1 MTDLFNVCKPAI
13 FASLHQYH
21 KIFAACNIQGE
32 RAYEFSFNNIAQRI
46 YICIGID
53 AITVL
58 WYV

>member
-1 MTDLFNVCKPAI
+1 MTNLFNICRPAI

-21 KIFAACNIQGE
+21 KIFAVCNIQGE
-32 RAYEFSFNNIAQRI
+32 RAYENKYIYIVQRI
-46 YICIGID
+46 NIYVGID